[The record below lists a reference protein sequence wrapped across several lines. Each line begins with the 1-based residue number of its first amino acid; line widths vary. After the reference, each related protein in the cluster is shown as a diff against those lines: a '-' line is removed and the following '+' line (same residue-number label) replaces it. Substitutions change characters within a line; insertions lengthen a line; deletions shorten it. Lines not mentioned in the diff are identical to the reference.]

1 MKESEIR
8 SKCTKFSIKNFI
20 ADLPRMLNDA
30 FSTIC
35 DCIFGFYTSDN
46 GDIHLKN
53 IAKLE
58 ASYID
63 ATTVVTQNLRF
74 KGSDGVMY
82 NYNDI
87 GAILGKIEKKME
99 TINPI
104 TKDQIDELG
113 IYQFNPWPLYAD
125 EYMVK
130 PETQT
135 VGYKVLTEA
144 GLSVLE
150 KNDITNKYNW
160 TEKSVQDGAVYL
172 CGSNLHLYNRDESG
186 KRWIDLG
193 SYKNN

>member
-63 ATTVVTQNLRF
+63 ATTVVAQNLRF

-87 GAILGKIEKKME
+87 GTILGKIEKKME

-150 KNDITNKYNW
+150 KNDITSKYNW
-160 TEKSVQDGAVYL
+160 AEKYVQDGAVYL
-172 CGSNLHLYNRDESG
+172 CGSNLHLYKRDESG